1 MDYFKSKPTL
11 TDKHNSSSSLNWW
24 NWCSFV
30 YESSRISAIKS
41 FWSHQCIPHSRGHDL
56 YTEKMTHPAIPE
68 GISILIQTA
77 TPLTTFL
84 IEKALGN
91 FQNWGVSCF
100 WGTVTFSM
108 ANGDTAAHCCS
119 LLEYISD
126 SRSHPSC
133 GLCEPSGLLSPK
145 SSAQVAKIH
154 DTATEPSCYS
164 LWATQAAWWCSAGQ
178 YWALGVQLQG
188 AGAVLGM
195 WRKLRSKGIIWRL

>member
-1 MDYFKSKPTL
+1 MIWSYWDLEMDYFKSKPTL

-108 ANGDTAAHCCS
+108 ANGGHSST
-119 LLEYISD
+119 LLQ
-126 SRSHPSC
+126 
-133 GLCEPSGLLSPK
+133 
-145 SSAQVAKIH
+145 SARVHQWQQI
-154 DTATEPSCYS
+154 PPF
-164 LWATQAAWWCSAGQ
+164 LWAL
-178 YWALGVQLQG
+178 WAQWPAEPQ
-188 AGAVLGM
+188 
-195 WRKLRSKGIIWRL
+195 KLCPGG